1 MSYEFVYVYSLIM
14 MPVYSDYEQSEWK
27 KEIVAHGLVA
37 VVTFLIYAN
46 VMTFFYLFLIGPKKF
61 KKDRQNSVLEK
72 IQLTI
77 ERQRFNEEDAAE
89 EGDKNG
95 DQETVDT
102 FNLMTMINWLSEQKG
117 KNHTMEQSTEESI
130 SDVVNNSGN
139 PWQLHRDKDSLPRLY
154 SFYTGLDL

>member
-1 MSYEFVYVYSLIM
+1 
-14 MPVYSDYEQSEWK
+14 
-27 KEIVAHGLVA
+27 
-37 VVTFLIYAN
+37 
-46 VMTFFYLFLIGPKKF
+46 MTFFYLFLIGPKKF

-89 EGDKNG
+89 EGDNNG

-117 KNHTMEQSTEESI
+117 
-130 SDVVNNSGN
+130 
-139 PWQLHRDKDSLPRLY
+139 
-154 SFYTGLDL
+154 